1 MEDNHHNLWDEAE
14 DFPYYYRA
22 GATADSPGGEGSQQL
37 LRQSADYFA
46 EVHALGGIEVS
57 SLPVPLSPPFGIPVV
72 VCTECVAR
80 IAVASLT
87 SNSLP
92 AQQSAGLRQDFFQE
106 AEAGVLAQLTPAAR
120 ARFAKSL
127 QGAPAAEEQAP
138 RRSTHRK
145 LKVIAGSAQH
155 VRLRAPTDQAT
166 RPMMEKVRGA
176 VFSMLL
182 ARLGRGGAGWLEPRA
197 RWLDLYAG
205 TGSIGIEAASRGAG
219 EAHFVELDPWCIQR

>member
-1 MEDNHHNLWDEAE
+1 M
-14 DFPYYYRA
+14 
-22 GATADSPGGEGSQQL
+22 SP
-37 LRQSADYFA
+37 
-46 EVHALGGIEVS
+46 
-57 SLPVPLSPPFGIPVV
+57 LPLPLSSPFGIPVV

-87 SNSLP
+87 PNSLP
-92 AQQSAGLRQDFFQE
+92 VQQSAGLRQDFFQE

-127 QGAPAAEEQAP
+127 QGAPAAEERVP